1 MLTISGLVYRVG
13 GRHGRALFNEANA
26 QIPEGSKLGLVG
38 RNGAGKST
46 LLDLIR
52 GRLLPDQGDVFL
64 PRGCR
69 IGFLAQE
76 APGGAAGALD
86 TVLDADRERSR
97 LLAEL
102 DGALDA
108 NGPSPLRIAEIE
120 ERLDEIGARAAPA
133 RAARILAGLGFDAA
147 MQALPLSEL
156 SGGWRMRVAL
166 AAVLFAEP
174 DLLLLDEPTNHLD
187 LEAALWLERYLRR
200 YRHSFVLVSHDRQL
214 LNAATTATLHLD
226 NGKLTL
232 YSGGFDQF
240 LRARRE
246 AATRQ
251 AALARRQQ
259 QERDRLQRFVDRFR
273 ATASKARQ
281 AQSRVK
287 ALARLE
293 PVTLITDA
301 APPMLRLPQPPELS
315 PPIISLDKVST
326 GYAPGHPVLSRLDL
340 RLDPDDRIA
349 LLGANGNGKTTFAR
363 LLAGRL
369 LPLSGRMVRSPK
381 LTCGFFAQ
389 HQIEEMQ
396 PEASA
401 FDHLARLM
409 PDSPPEAVR
418 ARLGGFGF
426 GQDKA
431 FVPVRELSG
440 GERARL
446 NLALVTHDAPAMLIL
461 DEPTNHLDME
471 TREALV
477 AALAEYSGAVV
488 LVSHDWHLVE
498 LVADRL
504 WLVEDGTVR
513 PFEDD
518 LEGYRRRLLD
528 RDDALAERA
537 AGAPVGG
544 APGVPPG
551 GRDPRRAARRG
562 GAERRLQL
570 EPLRRTARRAEAA
583 AARLAAEQQ
592 TLDKN
597 LAAPGAFGGQGAALA
612 QALKRRAELARLI
625 AEAEAEWLAAETAI
639 EEIREGEAGR

>member
-1 MLTISGLVYRVG
+1 MLTISGLTYRVG

-52 GRLLPDQGDVFL
+52 GRLAPDQGDVIL
-64 PRGCR
+64 PRGHR

-76 APGGAAGALD
+76 APGGAGNALD
-86 TVLDADRERSR
+86 TVLAADRERGR
-97 LLAEL
+97 LLA
-102 DGALDA
+102 ALDA
-108 NGPSPLRIAEIE
+108 ALGAPGDSPPESNGPSPLQIAEIE
-120 ERLDEIGARAAPA
+120 ARLDAIGARAAPG

-147 MQALPLSEL
+147 MQEQPLAEL

-214 LNAATTATLHLD
+214 LNAATTTTLHLEG
-226 NGKLTL
+226 GKLTL

-246 AATRQ
+246 ASARQ
-251 AALARRQQ
+251 SVMAQRQQ
-259 QERDRLQRFVDRFR
+259 RQRQHMQEFIERFR

-293 PVTLITDA
+293 PVALFEE
-301 APPMLRLPQPPELS
+301 APPPVLRLPQPPELS
-315 PPIISLDKVST
+315 PPLISLDRVST
-326 GYAPGHPVLSRLDL
+326 GYSSEHPVLSRLDL

-369 LPLSGRMVRSPK
+369 APLSGRMTRSSK
-381 LTCGFFAQ
+381 VTCGFFAQ
-389 HQIEEMQ
+389 HQIEEMR
-396 PEASA
+396 PAESA
-401 FDHLARLM
+401 FDHLAALL

-418 ARLGGFGF
+418 TRLGGFGF

-431 FVPVRELSG
+431 FVPVGELSG

-446 NLALVTHDAPAMLIL
+446 NLALVTHDAPSLLIL

-518 LEGYRRRLLD
+518 LEAYRRRLLD
-528 RDDALAERA
+528 REEPPAGPDEA
-537 AGAPVGG
+537 AS
-544 APGVPPG
+544 G
-551 GRDPRRAARRG
+551 GRDPRRSARRDA
-562 GAERRLQL
+562 AERRAAL
-570 EPLRRTARRAEAA
+570 EPLRRKARQAEAA
-583 AARLAAEQQ
+583 AARLAAEQHA
-592 TLDKN
+592 LDRK
-597 LAAPGAFGGQGAALA
+597 LAAPGAFGGRGAALA
-612 QALKRRAELARLI
+612 DALKQRAELARRI
-625 AEAEAEWLAAETAI
+625 TQAEAEWVAAETEI
-639 EEIREGEAGR
+639 ERINGP

>member
-1 MLTISGLVYRVG
+1 MLTITGLTYRVG

-26 QIPEGSKLGLVG
+26 QIPAGCKLGLVG

-52 GRLLPDQGDVFL
+52 GRLLPEGGDVFL
-64 PRGCR
+64 PRGWR

-76 APGGAAGALD
+76 APGGAANPLD
-86 TVLDADRERSR
+86 TVLAADKERATLLRELES
-97 LLAEL
+97 
-102 DGALDA
+102 D
-108 NGPSPLRIAEIE
+108 PSPLRIGEIE
-120 ERLDEIGARAAPA
+120 ARLLEIGARAAPG
-133 RAARILAGLGFDAA
+133 RAARILAGLGFDTA
-147 MQALPLSEL
+147 MQAQPLAEL

-246 AATRQ
+246 ATTRQ
-251 AALARRQQ
+251 AVVARRQQ
-259 QERDRLQRFVDRFR
+259 QERERLQAFVDRFR
-273 ATASKARQ
+273 AKATKARQ
-281 AQSRVK
+281 AQSRMK
-287 ALARLE
+287 ALAKLE
-293 PVTLITDA
+293 PVALITDA
-301 APPMLRLPQPPELS
+301 PPITLQLPQPPPLS
-315 PPIISLDKVST
+315 PPLLALDRVST
-326 GYAPGHPVLSRLDL
+326 GYMPGRPVLARLDL

-369 LPLSGRMVRSPK
+369 PVLSGQMTRSPK

-389 HQIEEMQ
+389 HQIEEMR
-396 PEASA
+396 PEESA
-401 FDHLARLM
+401 FDHLAALM

-418 ARLGGFGF
+418 TRLGGFGF

-431 FVPVRELSG
+431 LVPVAELSG

-446 NLALVTHDAPAMLIL
+446 NLALVTCDAPSLLIL

-477 AALAEYSGAVV
+477 AALEAYSGAVV

-504 WLVEDGTVR
+504 WLVEEGTVR

-518 LEGYRRRLLD
+518 LEAYRRRLLERQEPASD
-528 RDDALAERA
+528 SAES
-537 AGAPVGG
+537 GT
-544 APGVPPG
+544 
-551 GRDPRRAARRG
+551 GRSDPRRNGRRDAAARRQ
-562 GAERRLQL
+562 ALA
-570 EPLRRTARRAEAA
+570 PLRRKARQAEEA

-592 TLDKN
+592 ALDRA
-597 LAAPGAFGGQGAALA
+597 LAAPGAFGGGGAALTE
-612 QALKRRAELARLI
+612 ALKRRAELARQI
-625 AEAEAEWLAAETAI
+625 EAAEAEWFAAESAI
-639 EEIREGEAGR
+639 EESAQSGA

>member
-1 MLTISGLVYRVG
+1 MLTISGLTYRIG

-52 GRLLPDQGDVFL
+52 GRLMPDRGDIFL
-64 PRGCR
+64 PKGHR

-76 APGGAAGALD
+76 APGGSRSALD
-86 TVLDADRERSR
+86 TVLAADRERSR
-97 LLAEL
+97 LMAEL
-102 DGALDA
+102 DSDPA
-108 NGPSPLRIAEIE
+108 PLRIAEIE
-120 ERLDEIGARAAPA
+120 DRLDMIGARAAPA
-133 RAARILAGLGFDAA
+133 RAARILAGLGLDPA
-147 MQALPLSEL
+147 MQAQPLSEL

-174 DLLLLDEPTNHLD
+174 DLMLLDEPTNHLD
-187 LEAALWLERYLRR
+187 LEAALWLENYLRR
-200 YRHSFVLVSHDRQL
+200 YRYSFVLVSHDRQL
-214 LNAATTATLHLD
+214 LNAATTTTLHLD

-232 YSGGFDQF
+232 YSGGVDQF

-246 AATRQ
+246 ATARQ
-251 AALARRQQ
+251 AALAQRQLRQ
-259 QERDRLQRFVDRFR
+259 RAHMQEFVDRFR
-273 ATASKARQ
+273 YKASKARQ
-281 AQSRVK
+281 AQSRMK

-293 PVTLITDA
+293 PVALIADA
-301 APPMLRLPQPPELS
+301 APPTLRLPQPPELS
-315 PPIISLDKVST
+315 PPIISLERVST
-326 GYAPGHPVLSRLDL
+326 GYAADRPVLSHLDL

-369 LPLSGRMVRSPK
+369 PPLSGRMVRSPK

-389 HQIEEMQ
+389 HQIEEME
-396 PEASA
+396 PDASA
-401 FDHLARLM
+401 YDHLARLM
-409 PDSPPEAVR
+409 PDNSPEAVR
-418 ARLGGFGF
+418 TRLGGFGF

-431 FVPVRELSG
+431 FVAVRELSG

-446 NLALVTHDAPAMLIL
+446 NFALVTHDAPSLLIL

-498 LVADRL
+498 LVAERL
-504 WLVEDGTVR
+504 WLVENGTVR

-518 LEGYRRRLLD
+518 IDAYRRRLLERDEPTD
-528 RDDALAERA
+528 RRA
-537 AGAPVGG
+537 AGTAPP
-544 APGVPPG
+544 A
-551 GRDPRRAARRG
+551 DSRRG
-562 GAERRLQL
+562 GRREAAERRLAL
-570 EPLRRTARRAEAA
+570 EPLRHKARLAEAA
-583 AARLAAEQQ
+583 AARL
-592 TLDKN
+592 
-597 LAAPGAFGGQGAALA
+597 
-612 QALKRRAELARLI
+612 
-625 AEAEAEWLAAETAI
+625 TA
-639 EEIREGEAGR
+639 

>member
-1 MLTISGLVYRVG
+1 MLTISGLTYRVG

-52 GRLLPDQGDVFL
+52 GRLLPDQGDVVV
-64 PRGCR
+64 PRGHR

-76 APGGAAGALD
+76 APGGAATALD
-86 TVLDADRERSR
+86 TVLAADKERSR

-102 DGALDA
+102 DGAIA
-108 NGPSPLRIAEIE
+108 NGGPAPLRIAEIE
-120 ERLDEIGARAAPA
+120 DRLDTIGARAAPA
-133 RAARILAGLGFDAA
+133 RAARILAGLGLDAA
-147 MQALPLSEL
+147 MQARPLAEL

-166 AAVLFAEP
+166 AAVLFPEP

-214 LNAATTATLHLD
+214 LNAATTTTLHLAD
-226 NGKLTL
+226 GKLTL
-232 YSGGFDQF
+232 YSGGFDQY

-251 AALARRQQ
+251 AALARRQS
-259 QERDRLQRFVDRFR
+259 QERERLQRFVDRFR

-293 PVTLITDA
+293 PVALVEDA
-301 APPMLRLPQPPELS
+301 APPVLRLPQPPELS

-326 GYAPGHPVLSRLDL
+326 GYAPGRPVLARLDL

-369 LPLSGRMVRSPK
+369 GPLSGRMTRSPK

-389 HQIEEMQ
+389 HQIEEMR

-401 FDHLARLM
+401 FDHLAAAM

-418 ARLGGFGF
+418 TRLGGFGF

-446 NLALVTHDAPAMLIL
+446 NFALVTHDAPSLLIL

-513 PFEDD
+513 PFDGD
-518 LEGYRRRLLD
+518 LEAYRRRLLE
-528 RDDALAERA
+528 RDEAPAERSS
-537 AGAPVGG
+537 GAS
-544 APGVPPG
+544 AEH
-551 GRDPRRAARRG
+551 DPRRTARRG
-562 GAERRLQL
+562 AAERRAAL
-570 EPLRRTARRAEAA
+570 EPLRRTARHAEAA
-583 AARLAAEQQ
+583 AARLAAEQHA
-592 TLDKN
+592 LDKK
-597 LAAPGAFGGQGAALA
+597 LAAPGAFGGRGTALA
-612 QALKRRAELARLI
+612 DALKRRAELARLI
-625 AEAEAEWLAAETAI
+625 AEAEAQWLAAETAI
-639 EEIREGEAGR
+639 EQLG